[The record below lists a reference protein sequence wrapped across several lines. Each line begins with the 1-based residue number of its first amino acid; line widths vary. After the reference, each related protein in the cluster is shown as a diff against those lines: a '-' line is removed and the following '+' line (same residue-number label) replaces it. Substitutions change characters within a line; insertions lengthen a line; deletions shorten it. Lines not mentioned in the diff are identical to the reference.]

1 MCIRDS
7 LNDKMLLFWVSKGLF
22 MCSLDLE
29 TFFSLFLILW
39 SLLYERRKISSRK
52 QIIFFSFKVKRG
64 NIKTFNFF
72 LFQVKNGMFFDF
84 ELIQLTIKLINSFW
98 VQFSSQFFCSYFQL
112 LLFIIQSLLAYIV
125 LSSLSSLLP
134 CFTHQLFMNSGW
146 YRCL

>member
-1 MCIRDS
+1 MSQQRTWYVFFVLWILRHS
-7 LNDKMLLFWVSKGLF
+7 SVYFWFYDLYCMREEKSRRESK
-22 MCSLDLE
+22 
-29 TFFSLFLILW
+29 
-39 SLLYERRKISSRK
+39 LY
-52 QIIFFSFKVKRG
+52 FFSFKVKRG

-72 LFQVKNGMFFDF
+72 LFQVKNGMFFDS